1 MFAKSETVETPKS
14 TAKQNESIKQSP
26 EVKHNHHTEKIS
38 QISQFFEAGEYKEPT
53 SMFLSQKVGDLYHRS
68 KGATFEQIL

>member
-38 QISQFFEAGEYKEPT
+38 QIS
-53 SMFLSQKVGDLYHRS
+53 
-68 KGATFEQIL
+68 